1 MKAGAGSDE
10 FRAQNDTVI
19 RALTAFTRTAQWT
32 PRVAILGA
40 GPGGLNSAYKLQ
52 KAGIDTF
59 TIYERQDGV
68 GGVWRQNTY
77 PGAACDVK
85 THFYSF
91 SWEMKKDWRK
101 PYANQPEILEY
112 LEHVADKYGLRS
124 HLQLNTVIT
133 SLEWNEGDATWSIT
147 AGDGRVFEADLVISA
162 LGLFNEARLPDIP
175 GRANFKGTT
184 FHSWKW
190 NHDHDLT
197 GERVA
202 VIGTGASAVQFVPEI
217 ASTIH
222 RLHVFQRQPGW
233 VFPKEDVPFT
243 EEQIRRFEKVPF
255 AARRQRWRIWWAM
268 ERGAQI
274 YPGGKMH
281 TTRMEATRDFV
292 RKAVPDPKLQALV
305 MPDYAM
311 GCKRGLPSNEWYPTL
326 QRDNVEL
333 VADSIDHFTS
343 NGIVTVDKVE
353 RNVDTVIFA
362 TGFSTAKYLSSIDVV
377 GRRGVHL
384 RDEWSSGSRAFLGL
398 TITGFPN
405 LFLLY
410 GPNTN
415 GTTSVIHVIEA
426 QVRYIMKVIGRM
438 RRGSFAAVD
447 VKRSTLDRYD
457 AKMQAGLEGSV
468 WAAGC
473 SNYYADEH
481 GKIRTQL
488 PYRFYRYWL
497 MTARVRR
504 RDYRW
509 TPSKAARR

>member
-52 KAGIDTF
+52 QAGIDTF

-162 LGLFNEARLPDIP
+162 LGLFNEARFPDIP

-202 VIGTGASAVQFVPEI
+202 VIGTGASV
-217 ASTIH
+217 
-222 RLHVFQRQPGW
+222 
-233 VFPKEDVPFT
+233 
-243 EEQIRRFEKVPF
+243 
-255 AARRQRWRIWWAM
+255 
-268 ERGAQI
+268 
-274 YPGGKMH
+274 
-281 TTRMEATRDFV
+281 
-292 RKAVPDPKLQALV
+292 
-305 MPDYAM
+305 
-311 GCKRGLPSNEWYPTL
+311 GLS
-326 QRDNVEL
+326 Q
-333 VADSIDHFTS
+333 
-343 NGIVTVDKVE
+343 
-353 RNVDTVIFA
+353 
-362 TGFSTAKYLSSIDVV
+362 
-377 GRRGVHL
+377 GRRAVH
-384 RDEWSSGSRAFLGL
+384 RRAD
-398 TITGFPN
+398 P
-405 LFLLY
+405 
-410 GPNTN
+410 
-415 GTTSVIHVIEA
+415 SV
-426 QVRYIMKVIGRM
+426 R
-438 RRGSFAAVD
+438 
-447 VKRSTLDRYD
+447 
-457 AKMQAGLEGSV
+457 EGSV
-468 WAAGC
+468 RRQTSTVAHLVGNGAG
-473 SNYYADEH
+473 
-481 GKIRTQL
+481 RTDL
-488 PYRFYRYWL
+488 PRRQDAHHANGGNERL
-497 MTARVRR
+497 RAQSGAR
-504 RDYRW
+504 
-509 TPSKAARR
+509 SKASSVGDARLRDGV